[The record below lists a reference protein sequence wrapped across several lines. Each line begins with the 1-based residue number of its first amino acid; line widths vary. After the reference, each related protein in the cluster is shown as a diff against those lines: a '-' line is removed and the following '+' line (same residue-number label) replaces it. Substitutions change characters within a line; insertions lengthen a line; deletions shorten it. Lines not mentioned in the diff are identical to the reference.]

1 VWLPSYGPAA
11 PALDTDDE
19 RDAWAAGENCT
30 LATDGAGGRRPRLA
44 QLGPAGTLIE
54 MSPGA
59 LTDGPWCPDALDP
72 EAFDADLLRIRR
84 VDLRMRV
91 DVPAGDERARVP
103 SMPLLVSVAL
113 RQR

>member
-1 VWLPSYGPAA
+1 
-11 PALDTDDE
+11 
-19 RDAWAAGENCT
+19 
-30 LATDGAGGRRPRLA
+30 
-44 QLGPAGTLIE
+44 
-54 MSPGA
+54 
-59 LTDGPWCPDALDP
+59 LDP